1 MRAVLAVTHNI
12 TNISATYHHIKDG
25 KTFILACSEHTK
37 HAAHERGAH
46 EAASGCAEEH
56 LLLNDSLHKMNQQLA
71 VHLREKTTRI
81 REREREGAGRK
92 EGGGA
97 REREI
102 LIIIYMSFFI
112 SEVFSHTMN

>member
-1 MRAVLAVTHNI
+1 VRAVLAVTHNI

-81 REREREGAGRK
+81 RERERGRRK
-92 EGGGA
+92 E
-97 REREI
+97 RRRRSDERKK
-102 LIIIYMSFFI
+102 
-112 SEVFSHTMN
+112 

>member
-1 MRAVLAVTHNI
+1 MRGRERESSTTCSSTGPSEVRAVLAVTHNI

-81 REREREGAGRK
+81 RERERGRRK
-92 EGGGA
+92 ERRRRSE
-97 REREI
+97 RERK
-102 LIIIYMSFFI
+102 
-112 SEVFSHTMN
+112 